1 MAKTVINLSDQ
12 VSTWL
17 SKTNTISDH
26 LGDIVTLTSGDS
38 NVVDAI
44 NAILADPGI
53 DSVGILSLF
62 SVNNTNG
69 GGIVLSYNSSTGV
82 IGVTSQIVSSSTI
95 SYDSANANF
104 SLIDSS
110 VTLSKIAAD
119 AVSSVGLKDVVS
131 LRIFDASGT
140 VVKTIFGAGS

>member
-53 DSVGILSLF
+53 DSVGILALF

-140 VVKTIFGAGS
+140 VVKTIYGAGS